1 MIPQIP
7 SSRDLYRVIPHLPE
21 ILLAY
26 FSRIAYNTAE
36 MIRTETAHI
45 NVRQGFTEAKKGDGK
60 MMTDRTLRVLEF
72 TRIREMLAE
81 GALTALGKEKC
92 LALVPFDT
100 LYDIDTAQRETE
112 EAVVILQYVGGHPLT
127 EFPDAR
133 PALLVCEKGGTL
145 SPGMLLNIAALL
157 RASRAARD
165 ALITDRENTPLLRGR
180 AELLTEARNVERDIT
195 DAILS
200 EDEIADRASSE
211 LMNIRRHLRG
221 AQERIKD
228 RLNQMIRSSAVQKYL
243 QDTILTMRSGR
254 YVLAVKAEYRGQVP
268 GLVHDQ
274 STSGATLFIEP
285 MAAVEMGNEIREWE
299 LKEAREIERILAAL
313 SAEVAPYAEQL
324 RGNVEM
330 LGELDFI
337 FAKGLLSRRLRCVA
351 PKMNE
356 NGFLHIIRG
365 RHPLIDPEKVVPSD
379 IYLGY
384 ESGKAEGGSPSG
396 KNANT
401 EEGHGAG
408 LPGFNTLVV
417 TGPNTGGK
425 TVTLKTIGLLT
436 LMAQAGLQV
445 PAELGTELAVF
456 EQVWADIGDEQ
467 SIEQSLSTFSGHM
480 TNIVQ
485 IMREVTPRD
494 LVLFDELGAGTDPTE
509 GAALAQSILT
519 RLLHIRVRTVATTH
533 YSELKV
539 FALTTEGVENASVEF
554 DVETLR
560 PTYRLSIGVPGKS
573 NAFEIS
579 RRLGLAENLIEGA
592 KKLLSSDEVKFEDV
606 IANAEYHRQ
615 IAERE
620 RQLAQEASRE
630 TLKLRD
636 EAEKLRREMEEKR
649 EQSVRKARE
658 EARRIL
664 QDARRESESIISDLK
679 RMKKEA
685 GSAAEVNALRKQ
697 LDEGID
703 DLSEGLKQPSPEEG
717 EAPKTVRP
725 GDRVK
730 VLTFG
735 TEASV
740 LSEPNGKG
748 EVELASGNMKFKAK
762 LADLRLIKAAA
773 PQEKTV
779 VKAKTGAMTRSVP
792 LECDVRGMA
801 LDEALGAVEIYL
813 DEAVLAGLHEVSIIH
828 GKGTGVLKS
837 GIRQDLRKNR
847 HVRACRPGMYGEGE
861 DGVTVVTL
869 K

>member
-1 MIPQIP
+1 
-7 SSRDLYRVIPHLPE
+7 
-21 ILLAY
+21 
-26 FSRIAYNTAE
+26 
-36 MIRTETAHI
+36 
-45 NVRQGFTEAKKGDGK
+45 

-72 TRIREMLAE
+72 PKIRGMLAE
-81 GALTALGKEKC
+81 GTLTALGKEKC
-92 LALVPFDT
+92 LSLVPFDT
-100 LYDIDTAQRETE
+100 LYDIELAQRETE
-112 EAVVILQYVGGHPLT
+112 EATVILQYVGGHPLT

-133 PALLVCEKGGTL
+133 PALAICGKGGTL
-145 SPGMLLNIAALL
+145 SPGMLLTVAALL
-157 RASRAARD
+157 RASRQARD
-165 ALITDRENTPLLRGR
+165 ALITERENTPLLTGR
-180 AELLTEARNVERDIT
+180 AQLLTEARNVERDIT

-221 AQERIKD
+221 AQDRIKEK
-228 RLNQMIRSSAVQKYL
+228 LNQMIRSASLQKYL
-243 QDTILTMRSGR
+243 QESIVTVRNDR
-254 YVLAVKAEYRGQVP
+254 YVIPVRAEYRAQVP

-274 STSGATLFIEP
+274 SASGATLFIEP

-299 LKEAREIERILAAL
+299 IKEAREIERILAAL
-313 SAEVAPYAEQL
+313 SAEVAPWAEAL
-324 RGNVEM
+324 TANVEM

-337 FAKGLLSRRLRCVA
+337 FAKGLLSRRLLCVA
-351 PKMNE
+351 PKMNQR
-356 NGFLHIIRG
+356 GFLHILRG
-365 RHPLIDPEKVVPSD
+365 RHPLIDPEKVVPSN
-379 IYLGY
+379 IWLGY
-384 ESGKAEGGSPSG
+384 G
-396 KNANT
+396 
-401 EEGHGAG
+401 EEAG
-408 LPGFNTLVV
+408 TTGFNTLVI

-425 TVTLKTIGLLT
+425 TVTLKTIGLMT

-480 TNIVQ
+480 TNIVE
-485 IMREVTPRD
+485 IMRNVTPRD

-519 RLLHIRVRTVATTH
+519 RLLHLRVRTAATTH
-533 YSELKV
+533 YSELKA
-539 FALTTEGVENASVEF
+539 FALATEGVENASVEF

-579 RRLGLAENLIEGA
+579 RRLGLPDNLIESA
-592 KKLLSSDEVKFEDV
+592 QQLLSTDEVRFEDV

-630 TLKLRD
+630 TIRLRD

-649 EQSVRKARE
+649 EQSVRKAKE

-664 QDARRESESIISDLK
+664 QEARRESEAVISELK
-679 RMKKEA
+679 RMKKES
-685 GSAAEVNALRKQ
+685 GNPAEVNALRRK

-703 DLSEGLKQPSPEEG
+703 AMSEGLQKPAPEAG
-717 EAPKTVRP
+717 EAPKTLRAGDKVR
-725 GDRVK
+725 

-735 TEASV
+735 TEATV
-740 LSEPNGKG
+740 LSAPNSRG
-748 EVELASGNMKFKAK
+748 EVELANGNMKFKAGLK
-762 LADLRLIKAAA
+762 DLRLIQAA
-773 PQEKTV
+773 PEKEKSV
-779 VKAKTGAMTRSVP
+779 VRSRTGAMTRTVP
-792 LECDVRGMA
+792 MECDVRGMN
-801 LDEALGAVEIYL
+801 LEEAISAVEIYL
-813 DEAVLAGLHEVSIIH
+813 DEAVMAGLHEVSIIH
-828 GKGTGVLKS
+828 GKGTGVLRA
-837 GIRQDLRKNR
+837 GIRQELRHAR
-847 HVRACRPGMYGEGE
+847 HVKACRPGMYGEGE

>member
-1 MIPQIP
+1 MI
-7 SSRDLYRVIPHLPE
+7 
-21 ILLAY
+21 
-26 FSRIAYNTAE
+26 FSLEEWA
-36 MIRTETAHI
+36 
-45 NVRQGFTEAKKGDGK
+45 
-60 MMTDRTLRVLEF
+60 MMTERTLRVLEF
-72 TRIREMLAE
+72 PRIREMLAE
-81 GALTALGKEKC
+81 GALTALGAEKC
-92 LALVPFDT
+92 RALTPFDT
-100 LYDIDTAQRETE
+100 MYDVELGQRETE
-112 EAVVILQYVGGHPLT
+112 EAAVILQYVGGHPMT

-133 PALLVCEKGGTL
+133 PALTVCEKGGTL
-145 SPGMLLNIAALL
+145 SPGMLLSVAALL

-165 ALITDRENTPLLRGR
+165 VLITDRENTPLLRER

-221 AQERIKD
+221 AQERIKE
-228 RLNQMIRSSAVQKYL
+228 RLNQMIRSASLQKYL
-243 QDTILTMRSGR
+243 QDPIITVRNDR
-254 YVLAVKAEYRGQVP
+254 YVIPVRAEYRAQVP

-299 LKEAREIERILAAL
+299 IKEAREIERILASL
-313 SAEVAPYAEQL
+313 SAETAPYAEQL
-324 RGNVEM
+324 RANVEM

-337 FAKGLLSRRLRCVA
+337 FAKGLLSRRMRGVA

-356 NGFLHIIRG
+356 QGFLHIIRG

-379 IYLGY
+379 ICLGY
-384 ESGKAEGGSPSG
+384 QAADRKEGGRGERPSEKERTG
-396 KNANT
+396 
-401 EEGHGAG
+401 EEKAGEGAG
-408 LPGFNTLVV
+408 KVLPGFNTLVI

-425 TVTLKTIGLLT
+425 TVTLKTIGLMT
-436 LMAQAGLQV
+436 LMAQAGLHV
-445 PAELGTELAVF
+445 PAELGTELALF

-480 TNIVQ
+480 TNIVE
-485 IMREVTPRD
+485 IMRNVTPRD

-509 GAALAQSILT
+509 G
-519 RLLHIRVRTVATTH
+519 
-533 YSELKV
+533 
-539 FALTTEGVENASVEF
+539 VENASVEF
-554 DVETLR
+554 NVETLR

-579 RRLGLAENLIEGA
+579 RRLGLPENLIEGA
-592 KKLLSSDEVKFEDV
+592 RKLMSSDEVRFEDV

-630 TLKLRD
+630 TLRLRD

-649 EQSVRKARE
+649 ETSVRKAKE

-664 QDARRESESIISDLK
+664 QDARRESESSISELK
-679 RMKKEA
+679 RMKKESGTA
-685 GSAAEVNALRKQ
+685 SEVQALRRQ
-697 LDEGID
+697 LDQDID
-703 DLSEGLKQPSPEEG
+703 GMSEGLKQPAPEEG
-717 EAPKTVRP
+717 KAPETVRP
-725 GDRVK
+725 GDRVR

-735 TEASV
+735 TEAAV
-740 LSEPNGKG
+740 LSEPNSRG
-748 EVELASGNMKFKAK
+748 EVELASGNLKFKAK
-762 LADLRLIKAAA
+762 LADLRLLQAA
-773 PQEKTV
+773 PPKEKTV
-779 VKAKTGAMTRSVP
+779 VKAKTGALTRTVP
-792 LECDVRGMA
+792 MECDVRGMN
-801 LDEALGAVEIYL
+801 LEEALSAVEIYL
-813 DEAVLAGLHEVSIIH
+813 DEAGLAGLHEVSIIH

-847 HVRACRPGMYGEGE
+847 YVKSCRPGLYGEGE
-861 DGVTVVTL
+861 DGVTVVML